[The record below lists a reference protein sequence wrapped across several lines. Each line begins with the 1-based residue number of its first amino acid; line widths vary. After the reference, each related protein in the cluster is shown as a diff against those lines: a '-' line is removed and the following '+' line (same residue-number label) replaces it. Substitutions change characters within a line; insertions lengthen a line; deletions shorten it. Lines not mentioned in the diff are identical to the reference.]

1 MSEDASLSTSNDST
15 TFIMR
20 LTLLAISIIIIL
32 FVSGISMKL
41 ALAVSSGVII
51 FFIDS
56 TEMCLSGMIWIIR
69 RSFSGI
75 LESFP

>member
-1 MSEDASLSTSNDST
+1 MSEDASLSTSNAST

-20 LTLLAISIIIIL
+20 LTLLAISIIIRL
-32 FVSGISMKL
+32 FVSGISIKL
-41 ALAVSSGVII
+41 ALGESRGVMI

-56 TEMCLSGMIWIIR
+56 TEMCLSGMIWMIS